1 LKISSILK
9 TLAFLLVLSLAGGG
23 VYYWKEVAPVMAV
36 LKEKDPENFETM
48 MVLAKSFN
56 FKKAMRRYTEL
67 DEMTYEQ
74 VLTVR
79 YHSMKKKILADDD
92 FRRGQ
97 WEDEL
102 AAREETRELKKQER
116 QRQVQDL
123 ILLSEKRPGN
133 VLLLDWNKSGPW
145 EKGLLLREKCIKYL
159 EMEKS
164 SYQGRKKIHKL
175 PRIAPLL
182 EKPRELSLTVPAICE
197 EFVPISHDEMQVVAA
212 LETLKNKMGY
222 FFFVQLLDEIG
233 VSRQDVFSFPAQLD
247 RMTNGYAGS

>member
-1 LKISSILK
+1 MK
-9 TLAFLLVLSLAGGG
+9 TALAVILVLALAGGG
-23 VYYWKEVAPVMAV
+23 VLVWNEASPVMAV
-36 LKEKDPENFETM
+36 LKEKDPEKFAAM
-48 MVLAKSFN
+48 MVHAKSFN
-56 FKKAMRRYTEL
+56 LTEAIQSYTEL
-67 DEMTYEQ
+67 DRMTYEQ

-79 YHSMKKKILADDD
+79 YNSMKRKIQKDDD

-97 WEDEL
+97 WEEEL
-102 AAREETRELKKQER
+102 AAREKTRELKKQER

-123 ILLSEKRPGN
+123 ILLSEKIPGN

-164 SYQGRKKIHKL
+164 SNQARKKIHKL

-182 EKPRELSLTVPAICE
+182 EKPRELSLTVPEICE
-197 EFVPISHDEMQVVAA
+197 DFVPISHHERQVVLA
-212 LETLKNKMGY
+212 LEKLKNKMDY

-233 VSRQDVFSFPAQLD
+233 VPRQDVFSFPAQLD
-247 RMTNGYAGS
+247 RMTGGYAGS

>member
-1 LKISSILK
+1 
-9 TLAFLLVLSLAGGG
+9 
-23 VYYWKEVAPVMAV
+23 
-36 LKEKDPENFETM
+36 
-48 MVLAKSFN
+48 
-56 FKKAMRRYTEL
+56 
-67 DEMTYEQ
+67 MTYEQ

-79 YHSMKKKILADDD
+79 YNSMKRKIQKDDD

-97 WEDEL
+97 WEEEL

-164 SYQGRKKIHKL
+164 SNRGRKKIHKL

-182 EKPRELSLTVPAICE
+182 DKPRELSLTVPEICE
-197 EFVPISHDEMQVVAA
+197 EFVPISHDDAQVVLA
-212 LETLKNKMGY
+212 LETLKNKMDY

-233 VSRQDVFSFPAQLD
+233 VPRQDVFSFPSQLD
-247 RMTNGYAGS
+247 RMTGGYAGS